1 MSQQHVP
8 NKSLPIALALLFL
21 GMSASMGFQPETRE
35 YLDDETGPMATHE
48 NLNFP
53 GSTVGSIHSLTALGA
68 SYDYTCVV
76 LDNNQMKCWGSNYGS
91 FLGHSQDRFS
101 VPNEYTPVSVND
113 VDDTVCCI
121 SDVIETSP
129 DGRHTGALTSTGDIY
144 AWGEDY
150 SGQIGHGHI
159 SCFNVCNQ
167 PHGPSVMP
175 GSRTFVAVATGIWH
189 TCGITDPDMSVWCWG
204 FNSDGQLGTGDN
216 NDRNAPTEITLPQGR
231 HPVSLN
237 TGYASTCA
245 ILDNGTGLCWGAN
258 DFGHLGD
265 GTYNDRNEPTPISVL
280 PDNRSLIAMDLGA
293 GHTCGILDDG
303 MVNCWGNSTFCN
315 GDGATCANTTSGG
328 RLGDGTETSST
339 YPRTVA
345 LPAGRTAISIDA
357 GIDHTCAILDD
368 SSAVC
373 WGLNEQGQLGDGT
386 TTNSTTPVQVS
397 MPAGLGVAEISAG
410 LKHTCAVATNG
421 SVYCW
426 GHHVEGALG
435 IGEDVDSDV
444 PAYVD
449 LGLGRHALMSERD
462 DDDDGIVNI
471 FDPYPEGC
479 PVGYFATDGTCL
491 EAEPGHYADGVHP
504 YEQFPC
510 EQGTFQPSTGQTYC
524 IDASPGHFVAGAGS
538 PIQNPCEAGSYQPDS
553 GQTSCI
559 LADPGNYVSEE
570 GSIRQNQCS
579 SGTYQG
585 ESGGSTCMDASPGY
599 FVGSFA
605 AVEQTPCPAGSY
617 QMLTA
622 ATSCFQAGPGFHVP
636 SEGDSQQHPCTQG
649 TYSSQQGQ
657 ANCTEASPGFFVDAV
672 QQNSQSPCQP
682 GEFQNSPG
690 QVSCLETDPGHY
702 TDSEGS
708 SNQTPCEAGSYQP
721 ASAQTSCILSD
732 PGYYSVA
739 GATSQSQCENGTY
752 SSESGQPSCTPA
764 EPGFFVDL
772 DGATGATPCPPGE
785 FQSEAGS
792 SGCESPP
799 PGQVASPDG
808 SSTSACPPGKYQPGD
823 QVSCMEASPGNYVN
837 QSGASSQTQCEAG
850 TFQAQPGQASCDP
863 ASPGSYVDSI
873 GSTSQT
879 PCPKGAYQ
887 SFGGQ
892 QSCFS
897 AMPGNYVPEEGAVSQ
912 TTCKAG
918 SYQPDE
924 GADSCIPA
932 SPGSYVSSSAAISQN
947 PCQPGT
953 YQPAEGTAGCFPA
966 ESGSFVSETG
976 ATEQSS
982 CPSGTEQ
989 EQGGQTAC
997 IDIERPLWMS
1007 ILMFGVP
1014 AIVLGTMAMLY
1025 VANKKKSAGGSRDKA
1040 YMYSEDIRKK

>member
-1 MSQQHVP
+1 MSQQYAP
-8 NKSLPIALALLFL
+8 NRSLAMALALLFI
-21 GMSASMGFQPETRE
+21 GMSASMGFQPENSET
-35 YLDDETGPMATHE
+35 LGDEARSLETHE

-53 GSTVGSIHSLTALGA
+53 GSTVGSIYSLTALGA

-91 FLGHSQDRFS
+91 FLGHSQDRFA

-113 VDDTVCCI
+113 VDSTVCCL

-159 SCFNVCNQ
+159 SCFNICNQ

-175 GSRTFVAVATGIWH
+175 GSRNFVAVATGVWH
-189 TCGITDPDMSVWCWG
+189 TCAITEPDMAVWCWG
-204 FNSDGQLGTGDN
+204 YNSDGQLGTGDN

-245 ILDNGTGLCWGAN
+245 ILDNGTGLCWGEN
-258 DFGHLGD
+258 NFGHLGD

-280 PDNRSLIAMDLGA
+280 PENRSLIAMDLGV

-328 RLGDGTETSST
+328 KLGDGTETSST

-357 GIDHTCAILDD
+357 GNDHTCAILDD

-386 TTNSTTPVQVS
+386 TTNSTTPVHVS

-426 GHHVEGALG
+426 GHHAEGALG

-444 PAYVD
+444 PAYVE

-462 DDDDGIVNI
+462 NDDDGIVNI
-471 FDPYPEGC
+471 FDAYPEGC
-479 PVGYFATDGTCL
+479 PAGYYASGWTCL
-491 EAEPGHYADGVHP
+491 EADPGYYADGVHP

-510 EQGTFQPSTGQTYC
+510 DPGTFQPSIGQTYC
-524 IDASPGHFVAGAGS
+524 IDVSPGHFVEDAAS
-538 PIQNPCEAGSYQPDS
+538 TIQNPCDAGSYQPDS

-559 LADPGNYVSEE
+559 LAEPGNFVSDSA
-570 GSIRQNQCS
+570 SIRQTQCS
-579 SGTYQG
+579 SGTYQNA
-585 ESGGSTCMDASPGY
+585 SGASTCIDASPGHY
-599 FVGSFA
+599 VNTFEA
-605 AVEQTPCPAGSY
+605 AEQSACPSGSY
-617 QMLTA
+617 QMLTG
-622 ATSCFQAGPGFHVP
+622 ATSCFQAGPGFYVP
-636 SEGDSQQHPCTQG
+636 SEGSDSQLQCDSG
-649 TYSSQQGQ
+649 TYSSEQGQ
-657 ANCTEASPGFFVDAV
+657 AICTDASPGFFVDGM
-672 QQNSQSPCQP
+672 QQTSQSPCQP
-682 GEFQNSPG
+682 GQFQDSAG
-690 QVSCLETDPGHY
+690 QESCLDTDPGY
-702 TDSEGS
+702 FTETEGS
-708 SNQTPCEAGSYQP
+708 ADQDPCQAGSYQP
-721 ASAQTSCILSD
+721 DSGQNSCILTD
-732 PGYYSVA
+732 PGYYSTA
-739 GATSQSQCENGTY
+739 GAASQTQCANGTY
-752 SSESGQPSCTPA
+752 SSEPGQASCTLA
-764 EPGFFVDL
+764 EPGYYVDL
-772 DGATGATPCPPGE
+772 DGATGATPCPPGQ
-785 FQSEAGS
+785 FQSATGS
-792 SGCESPP
+792 SGCETPP

-808 SSTSACPPGKYQPGD
+808 STTSACPVGKYQPGG
-823 QVSCMEASPGNYVN
+823 QTNCIAASPGNYVN

-850 TFQAQPGQASCDP
+850 TFQSQPGQSSCET
-863 ASPGSYVDSI
+863 ATPGNYVDSM

-879 PCPKGAYQ
+879 PCPKGKYQ

-892 QSCFS
+892 DSCLS
-897 AMPGNYVPEEGAVSQ
+897 ASPGNHVPEEGAMSQ

-918 SYQPDE
+918 SYQPGE
-924 GADSCIPA
+924 GAETCVPA
-932 SPGSYVSSSAAISQN
+932 DPGNFVPSSAAISQN

-953 YQPAEGTAGCFPA
+953 YQSDEGRIACLPADPDNY
-966 ESGSFVSETG
+966 VSEAG
-976 ATEQSS
+976 ATEQKA
-982 CPSGTEQ
+982 CPSGTNQ
-989 EQGGQTAC
+989 ELSGQSGC
-997 IDIERPLWMS
+997 VDIERPIWMT

-1014 AIVLGTMAMLY
+1014 SIVLGTMAILY
-1025 VANKKKSAGGSRDKA
+1025 IANKKKTSGGGRGKA
-1040 YMYSEDIRKK
+1040 YMYSEDMRK

>member
-1 MSQQHVP
+1 MSQQHVT
-8 NKSLPIALALLFL
+8 NRTLAIALALLFL
-21 GMSASMGFQPETRE
+21 GMSASMGFQPETNE
-35 YLDDETGPMATHE
+35 VLDDEIRPMATHE

-53 GSTVGSIHSLTALGA
+53 GSTVGSIYTLTALGA
-68 SYDYTCVV
+68 SYEYTCVV
-76 LDNNQMKCWGSNYGS
+76 MDNNQMKCWGSNYGG
-91 FLGHSQDRFS
+91 FLGNSAGGWTS
-101 VPNEYTPVSVND
+101 ENEYTPVSVND
-113 VDDTVCCI
+113 VDATSCCL

-159 SCFNVCNQ
+159 SCGNVCNQ

-280 PDNRSLIAMDLGA
+280 PENRSLIAMDLGA

-315 GDGATCANTTSGG
+315 GEDWTGCANTTSGG
-328 RLGDGTETSST
+328 RLGDGTENSSR
-339 YPRTVA
+339 YPRSVA

-357 GIDHTCAILDD
+357 GVDHTCAILDD

-386 TTNSTTPVQVS
+386 TTNSTTPVSVS
-397 MPAGLGVAEISAG
+397 MPPGLGVAEISAG
-410 LKHTCAVATNG
+410 SKHTCAVATNG

-426 GHHVEGALG
+426 GYHGDGALG

-444 PAYVD
+444 PSYVD
-449 LGLGRHALMSERD
+449 LGTGRHAIMSERD
-462 DDDDGIVNI
+462 NDDDGIVNI
-471 FDPYPEGC
+471 FDAYPEGC
-479 PVGYFATDGTCL
+479 PVGYYASGWTCL
-491 EAEPGHYADGVHP
+491 EADPGHYADGVHP

-510 EQGTFQPSTGQTYC
+510 DPGTFQPSLGQSYC
-524 IDASPGHFVAGAGS
+524 IDASPGHFVEDAAS
-538 PIQNPCEAGSYQPDS
+538 VAENPCESGSYQPDA
-553 GQTSCI
+553 GQTACI
-559 LADPGNYVSEE
+559 LANPGNFVSDEA
-570 GSIRQNQCS
+570 SIRQTQCS

-585 ESGGSTCMDASPGY
+585 ASGASTCIDASPGF
-599 FVGSFA
+599 FVSTFEAEEQA
-605 AVEQTPCPAGSY
+605 ACPAGTY
-617 QMLTA
+617 QMLTG

-636 SEGDSQQHPCTQG
+636 SEGSDSQLECDSG

-657 ANCTEASPGFFVDAV
+657 ANCTDASPGFFVDGM
-672 QQNSQSPCQP
+672 QQTSQSPCQP
-682 GEFQNSPG
+682 GQFQDSAG
-690 QVSCLETDPGHY
+690 QQSCLDADPGY
-702 TDSEGS
+702 FTEAEGS
-708 SNQTPCEAGSYQP
+708 ANQNPCEAGSYQP
-721 ASAQTSCILSD
+721 DSGQTACILAD
-732 PGYYSVA
+732 PGYYSTA
-739 GATSQSQCENGTY
+739 GSTSQTQCANGTY
-752 SSESGQPSCTPA
+752 SSESGQASCIPA
-764 EPGFFVDL
+764 EPGYYVDL

-785 FQSEAGS
+785 FQSETGS
-792 SGCESPP
+792 SGCETPP

-808 SSTSACPPGKYQPGD
+808 STTSACPPGKYQPGG
-823 QVSCMEASPGNYVN
+823 QANCIEASPGNYVN
-837 QSGASSQTQCEAG
+837 QSGASSQTQCEPG
-850 TFQAQPGQASCDP
+850 SFQPQPGQSSCDT
-863 ASPGSYVDSI
+863 ATPGNYVDSA
-873 GSTSQT
+873 GSASQT
-879 PCPKGAYQ
+879 PCSKGQYQ

-892 QSCFS
+892 DSCLS
-897 AMPGNYVPEEGAVSQ
+897 AMPGNHVPEEGAVSQ

-918 SYQPDE
+918 NYQPGE
-924 GADSCIPA
+924 GADTCIPA
-932 SPGSYVSSSAAISQN
+932 DPGNFVSSSAAISQST
-947 PCQPGT
+947 CQPGT
-953 YQPAEGTAGCFPA
+953 YQSDEGRVACLPADPDNY
-966 ESGSFVSETG
+966 VSEAG
-976 ATEQSS
+976 ATEQKA

-989 EQGGQTAC
+989 ELGGQTGC
-997 IDIERPLWMS
+997 TDIERPIWMT

-1014 AIVLGTMAMLY
+1014 AIVLGTMAILY
-1025 VANKKKSAGGSRDKA
+1025 IANKKKSGGGGRGKS
-1040 YMYSEDIRKK
+1040 YMYSEDLRK